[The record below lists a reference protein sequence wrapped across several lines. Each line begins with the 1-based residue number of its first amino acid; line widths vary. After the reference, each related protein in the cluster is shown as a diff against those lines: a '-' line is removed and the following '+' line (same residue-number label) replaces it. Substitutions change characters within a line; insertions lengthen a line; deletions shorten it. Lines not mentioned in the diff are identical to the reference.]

1 MGQNVSV
8 ASIWSMSCQTVAF
21 GPEELQIPLTS
32 KPPLVPTFSGGAL
45 YHWTSLAQT
54 FSCPSS
60 GPFPGV
66 PISPGM

>member
-1 MGQNVSV
+1 MFKKYLMGQNVSV

-45 YHWTSLAQT
+45 YH
-54 FSCPSS
+54 
-60 GPFPGV
+60 
-66 PISPGM
+66 